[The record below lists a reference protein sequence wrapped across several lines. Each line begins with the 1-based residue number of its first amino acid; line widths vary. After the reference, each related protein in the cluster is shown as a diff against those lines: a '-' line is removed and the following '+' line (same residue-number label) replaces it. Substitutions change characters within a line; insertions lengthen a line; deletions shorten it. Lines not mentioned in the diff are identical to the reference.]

1 MWARDV
7 ILHHHRRPDIN
18 GIARKRARKISG
30 SNADDREVVLVESY
44 LLSDHLWIG
53 PEPALPQSVADHCHG
68 MRIWCAVFFR
78 KKGPADKRL
87 DPENVKVVDRNYS
100 SSHPLGLIPT
110 A

>member
-44 LLSDHLWIG
+44 LLSDHVRIG
-53 PEPALPQSVADHCHG
+53 PEPALPQAVANHRDR
-68 MRIWCAVFFR
+68 MRIGWVILFG
-78 KKGPADKRL
+78 KKRPPDKRL
-87 DPENVKVVDRNYS
+87 HPANVSIVARHNS
-100 SSHPLGLIPT
+100 SSHPIGFID